1 MPHRLMAIET
11 GIRTETAGATSEHRH
26 EIIERALLWSLIAG
40 LAWVPFRYGSNDLL
54 AWGINAIVF
63 PGLAAAYEV
72 SLLVRRKV
80 HPVGLA
86 HLALPAGLFA
96 AVVLFVVVQNISPL
110 PAPLPQPIWG
120 MAAATLDRAVAGSIS
135 VDRDLTSLAL
145 LRLLTAA
152 SVFWLTV
159 QLCRDG
165 ARANLL
171 IGSVAAIGCLYAA
184 YGLAAFSLG
193 ADGASRVVAS
203 GGRVTSTF
211 VNHNSLA
218 TYAGIAL
225 VAIGGLLLR
234 LYGQAPSGS
243 GVPVG
248 MRLATLIEIT
258 GRTGALLVGGAF
270 LLVVA
275 LLLTGSRGGIAATAI
290 GLVALAVLTSMRGRK
305 RGSAPL
311 QIIGGAVVLLA
322 LVLLA
327 FGDIF
332 IGILVERGVG
342 DTDRLAVYLITLRSI
357 LDAPLSGWGYG
368 TFADVFPLY
377 RDRSISVQSAWE
389 QAHNTYLEVFQGLGL
404 VFGALLVGCV
414 VLVVLAC
421 VKGAV
426 TRRGNA
432 TAPRVAASA
441 ACLVGVHALVDFSLQ
456 IQAVA
461 LTFMALLAAGFAQSH
476 SSRRNLAD

>member
-1 MPHRLMAIET
+1 M
-11 GIRTETAGATSEHRH
+11 
-26 EIIERALLWSLIAG
+26 
-40 LAWVPFRYGSNDLL
+40 
-54 AWGINAIVF
+54 
-63 PGLAAAYEV
+63 
-72 SLLVRRKV
+72 
-80 HPVGLA
+80 
-86 HLALPAGLFA
+86 
-96 AVVLFVVVQNISPL
+96 
-110 PAPLPQPIWG
+110 
-120 MAAATLDRAVAGSIS
+120 
-135 VDRDLTSLAL
+135 
-145 LRLLTAA
+145 
-152 SVFWLTV
+152 

-165 ARANLL
+165 TRASLL

-184 YGLAAFSLG
+184 YGLVAFSLG

-203 GGRVTSTF
+203 GRRVTSTF
-211 VNHNSLA
+211 VNHNSFA

-225 VAIGGLLLR
+225 VATGGLLLR
-234 LYGQAPSGS
+234 LYGQVPSGS

-248 MRLATLIEIT
+248 LRLATLIEIT

-270 LLVVA
+270 LLLVA
-275 LLLTGSRGGIAATAI
+275 LLLTGSRGGIAATAV
-290 GLVALAVLTSMRGRK
+290 GLVVLAVLTSARGRK
-305 RGSAPL
+305 RGSGPL
-311 QIIGGAVVLLA
+311 QIIGGAIVLLA

-342 DTDRLAVYLITLRSI
+342 DTGRLAVYLITLRSI
-357 LDAPLSGWGYG
+357 LDAPLRGWGFG

-404 VFGALLVGCV
+404 VFGTLLVGCV

-421 VKGAV
+421 VKGAA